1 VARATL
7 GPRVSAAELPDTSA
21 DPRAA
26 IRARVAAAG
35 TSFYWAMRLLPE
47 ARREAM
53 FAVYAFCR
61 EVDDIADSDEA
72 PAAKRAGLAQWRSE
86 IDAIYAGRPRH
97 PLARVLV
104 EVAERYKLR
113 REDFLAIIDGMEM
126 DAAADIRAPALAELD
141 LYCDRVAS
149 AVGRLSVR
157 IFGTDALAADR
168 VAASLGR
175 ALQLTNILRDLA
187 EDAERGRLYL
197 PREFLAAAGIAET
210 EPQRVLQ
217 HAHLSEACEPL
228 VDLAEQHFR
237 AAATAMREC
246 PRRAMRPAAV
256 MGAVYHAILT
266 RLRRRGWR
274 EPGREVKLPA
284 PLKLWLAFRHGLL

>member
-1 VARATL
+1 MS
-7 GPRVSAAELPDTSA
+7 PAELQEASA

-47 ARREAM
+47 GRREAM

-72 PAAKRAGLAQWRSE
+72 PAVKRSGLAEWRGE

-97 PLARVLV
+97 PLARVLT
-104 EVAERYKLR
+104 EVAGRYKLR

-126 DAAADIRAPALAELD
+126 DAAADIRAPSLAELD

-157 IFGTDALAADR
+157 IFGTDAPAADR
-168 VAASLGR
+168 VAGSLGR
-175 ALQLTNILRDLA
+175 ALQLTNILRDLV

-197 PREFLAAAGIAET
+197 PREYLVAAGIAET
-210 EPQRVLQ
+210 EPRRVLQ
-217 HAHLSEACEPL
+217 HVRLSEVCEPL
-228 VDLAEQHFR
+228 ADLAEQHFR
-237 AAATAMREC
+237 AASRAMREC

-256 MGAVYHAILT
+256 MGAVYHAILV

-274 EPGREVKLPA
+274 EPQRAVTLPA
-284 PLKLWLAFRHGLL
+284 PLKLWLALRHGLL

>member
-1 VARATL
+1 
-7 GPRVSAAELPDTSA
+7 VSAAELQAAGS

-47 ARREAM
+47 PRREAM
-53 FAVYAFCR
+53 FAIYAFCR
-61 EVDDIADSDEA
+61 EVDDIADSDEP
-72 PAAKRAGLAQWRSE
+72 PAAKRAGLAQWRAE
-86 IDAIYAGRPRH
+86 IDALYAGRPRH
-97 PLARVLV
+97 PLARVLA
-104 EVAERYKLR
+104 EVADRYKLR

-126 DAAADIRAPALAELD
+126 DAAADIRAPSLAELD

-157 IFGTDALAADR
+157 IFGTDAAAADR
-168 VAASLGR
+168 VAGSLGR

-197 PREFLAAAGIAET
+197 PREYLNAAGITET
-210 EPQRVLQ
+210 EPRRVLR
-217 HAHLSEACEPL
+217 HARLAEACER
-228 VDLAEQHFR
+228 VGDLAEQHFR
-237 AAATAMREC
+237 AAWAAMREC

-256 MGAVYHAILT
+256 MGAVYRAILT

-274 EPGREVKLPA
+274 DPAREVKLPA
-284 PLKLWLAFRHGLL
+284 ALKLWLALRHGLL

>member
-1 VARATL
+1 MN
-7 GPRVSAAELPDTSA
+7 AAELQDAGA

-47 ARREAM
+47 ERREAM

-72 PAAKRAGLAQWRSE
+72 PAAKREGLAEWRVE

-97 PLARVLV
+97 PLARVLG
-104 EVAERYKLR
+104 EVAEHYRLR

-126 DAAADIRAPALAELD
+126 DAAADIRAPGLAELD

-157 IFGTDALAADR
+157 IFGTDAPAADR
-168 VAASLGR
+168 VAGSLGR
-175 ALQLTNILRDLA
+175 ALQLTNILRDLV

-197 PREFLAAAGIAET
+197 PRELLERAGIAET
-210 EPQRVLQ
+210 EPRRVLQ
-217 HAHLSEACEPL
+217 HAHLSEVCEPL
-228 VDLAEQHFR
+228 ANLAEQHFR
-237 AAATAMREC
+237 DAARAMREC
-246 PRRAMRPAAV
+246 PRRPMRPAAV
-256 MGAVYHAILT
+256 MGAVYHAILV

-274 EPGREVKLPA
+274 EPGRAVKLLA
-284 PLKLWLAFRHGLL
+284 PLKLWLALRHGLL

>member
-1 VARATL
+1 M
-7 GPRVSAAELPDTSA
+7 SAAQLHDAGA

-61 EVDDIADSDEA
+61 EVDDIADSEEA
-72 PAAKRAGLAQWRSE
+72 PAAKRAGLAEWRSE

-97 PLARVLV
+97 PLGRVLA
-104 EVAERYKLR
+104 EVAARYQLC

-126 DAAADIRAPALAELD
+126 DAAADIRAPSLAELD

-157 IFGTDALAADR
+157 IFGTDAPAADR

-175 ALQLTNILRDLA
+175 ALQLTNILRDLV

-197 PREFLAAAGIAET
+197 PREYLTAAGIAET
-210 EPQRVLQ
+210 EPVRVLQ
-217 HAHLSEACEPL
+217 HAHLSAVCEP
-228 VDLAEQHFR
+228 VADLAEQHFR
-237 AAATAMREC
+237 AASTAMREC

-256 MGAVYHAILT
+256 MGAVYHAILV

-274 EPGREVKLPA
+274 EPGRAVKLPA
-284 PLKLWLAFRHGLL
+284 PLKLWLALRHGLL